1 MTKTF
6 SFQACC
12 FAMLFGAMTI
22 GSVSAQ
28 SAPTV
33 IRIGTQNTDLIL
45 QVADNGRLYQTYF
58 GDHLLDDADINQF
71 SWNVLSSSDGSM
83 SDRGWEVYSCN
94 GNEDYFEPA
103 LSVIHND
110 GNRTTYLYYQNHKQ
124 TKVAGGVQTDI
135 VQLVTSGFR
144 ITTDETSGT
153 DIFTA
158 VGGAT
163 VTHDDTTG
171 ADVFS
176 F

>member
-1 MTKTF
+1 
-6 SFQACC
+6 
-12 FAMLFGAMTI
+12 MLFGAMTM

-28 SAPTV
+28 GTPTV

-45 QVADNGRLYQTYF
+45 QVADNGRLYQSYF
-58 GDHLLDDADINQF
+58 GEHLLHDADINQF

-124 TKVAGGVQTDI
+124 TKVA
-135 VQLVTSGFR
+135 TS
-144 ITTDETSGT
+144 SS
-153 DIFTA
+153 A
-158 VGGAT
+158 GARS
-163 VTHDDTTG
+163 VIRKRSLSPCSLMPQRC
-171 ADVFS
+171 FIS
-176 F
+176 IIRLII